1 MAFQHLSIEDEG
13 HIVRCTFANAPRN
26 TFTFT
31 AVREMHHLLNEL
43 EDNKQVRVLVLT
55 GASEEFFIR
64 HYEVQELVD
73 GAEANLAD
81 GKEAPLKLPE
91 KLHAFNALCLR
102 LENAPFMV
110 VAAINGSAAGGGCE
124 VTLSCDF
131 RLMKDGN
138 FHYGLP
144 ETNIGILP
152 GGGGTQR
159 FARMLGTA
167 KALDLIIH
175 GTVLTPGQALDLGLL
190 HRVYPAET
198 FNSDVTAF
206 AENLASR
213 APIALQSAKQS
224 IRRGVDLPIEE
235 ALLHEQQAFDQTMVT
250 QHAAKSMRAYLDA
263 GVLLG
268 DMDYDFAGE

>member
-1 MAFQHLSIEDEG
+1 MAFQHLSIEDNG
-13 HIVRCTFANAPRN
+13 HIVRCTFSNAPRN

-43 EDNKQVRVLVLT
+43 ENNQQIRVLVLT

-73 GAEANLAD
+73 GAEANLASN
-81 GKEAPLKLPE
+81 KAAPTELPE

-102 LENAPFMV
+102 MENAPYIV

-124 VTLSCDF
+124 VTLACDF
-131 RLMKDGN
+131 RLMKDGA

-144 ETNIGILP
+144 ETKIGILP

-167 KALDLIIH
+167 KALDLILH
-175 GTVLTPGQALDLGLL
+175 GNVLNPREALELGLL
-190 HRVYPAET
+190 HRVYPADS
-198 FNSDVTAF
+198 FNNDVTDF
-206 AENLASR
+206 VEDLASR
-213 APIALQSAKQS
+213 APVALQSAKQS
-224 IRRGVDLPIEE
+224 IRRGIDLPIED

-250 QHAAKSMRAYLDA
+250 RDAAASMRAYLDA
-263 GVLLG
+263 NVLLA
-268 DMDYDFAGE
+268 DMDYDFGEE